1 MGKCCLAC
9 CAGVNIA
16 LVSGLGWLPGNFQKK
31 NLSFCWLFFLF
42 VHLFWFLRL
51 QEGFYVYCEII
62 FNVPLSPALLKRRL
76 VLEHTIKLLL
86 GSAPTWMH
94 FCGNVGETDHEI
106 ACMC

>member
-1 MGKCCLAC
+1 MLSCLLCWCEYCTGLWAWL
-9 CAGVNIA
+9 ATWKFPKEK
-16 LVSGLGWLPGNFQKK
+16 LVVLLVV
-31 NLSFCWLFFLF
+31 FLF